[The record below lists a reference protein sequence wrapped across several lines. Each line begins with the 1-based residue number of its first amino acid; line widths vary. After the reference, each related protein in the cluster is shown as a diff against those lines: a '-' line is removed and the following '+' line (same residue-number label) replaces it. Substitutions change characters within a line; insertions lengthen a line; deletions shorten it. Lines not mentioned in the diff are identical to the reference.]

1 MSMSSLH
8 KETFSDVLQYLY
20 NINSFLNNNSE
31 EPVVAL
37 LNNFALL
44 SKDKIKNLTL

>member
-1 MSMSSLH
+1 M
-8 KETFSDVLQYLY
+8 QYLRY
-20 NINSFLNNNSE
+20 NINSFLTNNSE

-44 SKDKIKNLTL
+44 SKDKIKNLTLWTFQQIISKK